1 MDKSIYSWQT
11 SEFNVPQTP
20 AFLSEGTYIWVFNWH
35 EIPHLGLSVQGKY
48 FSISIKRSRLNE
60 EVEKIW
66 RLTEIKSVPLFLVK
80 IDHNSHQDN
89 TIEQAFSKP
98 IQEGETCLN
107 PLKLLLTNQHENIQ
121 TLSDLLYHLEE
132 SNQIISYH
140 ANQVLNQK
148 QLTLCNYNKA
158 DVLEMIS
165 NKMHVYETRK

>member
-1 MDKSIYSWQT
+1 MDKSIFSWQT
-11 SEFNVPQTP
+11 SEFKVSQTP
-20 AFLSEGTYIWVFNWH
+20 AFLSEGIYIWVFNWH
-35 EIPHLGLSVQGKY
+35 EIPHLGLSVRGKY

-80 IDHNSHQDN
+80 IACNSLQN
-89 TIEQAFSKP
+89 ITIEQAFSQP

-107 PLKLLLTNQHENIQ
+107 PLKLLLTNQHEDVQ
-121 TLSDLLYHLEE
+121 TLSDLLYHLEK

-140 ANQVLNQK
+140 ANQVLSQK

-165 NKMHVYETRK
+165 NKMYVYETRK